1 MFLSVS
7 LLVLDIMPT
16 NHPFHVA
23 NLIIHI
29 LGHIFDSWSSRGKE
43 RVTSTTS
50 QEPKVPDKQFYSPLN
65 DIELSTSF
73 DHIYK
78 NTKIAIQI

>member
-7 LLVLDIMPT
+7 LPVLDIMPT

-23 NLIIHI
+23 KIIHI

-50 QEPKVPDKQFYSPLN
+50 QEPKVPDK
-65 DIELSTSF
+65 
-73 DHIYK
+73 
-78 NTKIAIQI
+78 